1 MLQNST
7 VPNLSIIV
15 AGANNNAIGKDN
27 NLLWHIS
34 DDLKRFKALTS
45 CHPVIMGRNTWNSL
59 PRRPLPKRRNIVITH
74 DMAFDDQGAE
84 VMHSIAAV
92 LDAVRDEEES
102 FIIGG
107 GTIYKQFLPF
117 VRRLYVTHVWQN
129 FDADVFFPVIDESV
143 FVKVD
148 ETPRMLD
155 EVSGL
160 TYSYEEYHRR
170 PDR

>member
-15 AGANNNAIGKDN
+15 AVANNNAIGKDN

-45 CHPVIMGRNTWNSL
+45 GHPVIMGRNTWNSL

-74 DMAFDDQGAE
+74 DMAFDDHGAE
-84 VMHSIAAV
+84 VAHSIAAV
-92 LDAVRDEEES
+92 FDAVRDEEES

-117 VRRLYVTHVWQN
+117 VHRLYVTHVWQN

-155 EVSGL
+155 EASSL
-160 TYSYEEYHRR
+160 TYSYEEYNRR